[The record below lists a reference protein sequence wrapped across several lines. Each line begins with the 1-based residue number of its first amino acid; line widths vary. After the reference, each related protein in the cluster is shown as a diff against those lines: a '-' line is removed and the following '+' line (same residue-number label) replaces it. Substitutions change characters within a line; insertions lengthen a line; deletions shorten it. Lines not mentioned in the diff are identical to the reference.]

1 MALPEGVRI
10 EPLRQEWVRGALL
23 VKNAGWRDTY
33 LPWLGEEYLDRM
45 DAGLDRGVAG
55 WSAALAAGRLMPTW
69 VALTDDDVV
78 VGVGAGGPLEV
89 MAAIEGRLAGDAAPG
104 VSHELGVLYVD
115 AAWRGRG
122 IAEELTETVVGAHAA
137 QLWVLEDNPRARAFY
152 GKMGFVADGGM
163 EELPAEWHGAR
174 EIRMVRA

>member
-33 LPWLGEEYLDRM
+33 LPWLGEEYLDRL
-45 DAGLDRGVAG
+45 DAGLERGVAG
-55 WSAALAAGRLMPTW
+55 WSAALAEGRLMPTW
-69 VALTDDDVV
+69 VALTADDAV
-78 VGVGAGGPLEV
+78 VGVGAGATVEA
-89 MAAIEGRLAGDAAPG
+89 MAAIEGRLAGAAAAG

-115 AAWRGRG
+115 GAWRGLG
-122 IAEELTETVVGAHAA
+122 IAEALTDAAIGSHPA

-163 EELPAEWHGAR
+163 EELPPEWNGAR
-174 EIRMVRA
+174 EIRMVRR